1 MTDHISLI
9 SPSLADFLDRLGLP
23 PGARDRV
30 EEIDRKLSEELQ
42 SDNPDVDGCA
52 SLAIE
57 AADIVLDVGEAR
69 AAVEAFDFDR
79 IDWGDDDSAADAK
92 RRGRHV

>member
-9 SPSLADFLDRLGLP
+9 SPSFAEFLDRLGLP

-52 SLAIE
+52 YLAIE
-57 AADIVLDVGEAR
+57 AADIVLGWEEER
-69 AAVEAFDFDR
+69 TAVEAFDFDS
-79 IDWGDDDSAADAK
+79 IDWDDDDPA
-92 RRGRHV
+92 GYPEEEE